1 MKTASASLI
10 NSRSECSP
18 RTCLYVLITQ
28 LGVNGGESLS
38 IPETVWGG
46 SFRSRSRFDHPD
58 RQGNYSITILAAY
71 LAQIPIV
78 LDELRRNELYGQ
90 IDDRDAEALAEEDE
104 LAAPNNTPRE
114 GVNPSDR
121 VRPRDSLFRAFL
133 TSRLGHHSHYRQLS
147 R

>member
-1 MKTASASLI
+1 MRGS
-10 NSRSECSP
+10 
-18 RTCLYVLITQ
+18 
-28 LGVNGGESLS
+28 
-38 IPETVWGG
+38 
-46 SFRSRSRFDHPD
+46 SFRLRSSPDHTG

-104 LAAPNNTPRE
+104 LAASNTARE
-114 GVNPSDR
+114 DINSSDR
-121 VRPRDSLFRAFL
+121 VRPRDTVLCIFDIQV
-133 TSRLGHHSHYRQLS
+133 GYHPYCRQLS